1 MCKITLDT
9 WEVDQEFCSNTDV
22 FVTVNDENVGADNF
36 HWRTTFA
43 VEKLEI
49 YPDDEKLVTGIYRV
63 AYMTQSDDPEIC
75 LFLSLSAP
83 EAAIDLT
90 RLD

>member
-1 MCKITLDT
+1 M
-9 WEVDQEFCSNTDV
+9 
-22 FVTVNDENVGADNF
+22 
-36 HWRTTFA
+36 
-43 VEKLEI
+43 